1 MYVEAV
7 HRLNDH
13 GALITQG
20 AHGTSR
26 DGFDAQWRMIQ
37 LLTVEGELVTHCE
50 LFDEKDVDAAIAR
63 FEQLSLPSRGWR
75 TRQAGR
81 TTDSRQTSRLAT
93 GTPWWRYS
101 PTAFPPTIAVGWSSR
116 YPTRSRY

>member
-37 LLTVEGELVTHCE
+37 LLTVEGELGTHCE
-50 LFDEKDVDAAIAR
+50 LFDEKDLDAAIAR
-63 FEQLSLPSRGWR
+63 FDELSRPAPRLENAA
-75 TRQAGR
+75 TRVIERVQASLTAR
-81 TTDSRQTSRLAT
+81 DWDAIAEILADDI
-93 GTPWWRYS
+93 S
-101 PTAFPPTIAVGWSSR
+101 VTIVDEW
-116 YPTRSRY
+116 